1 LSLALISIVS
11 ITVTVATEPEPCH
24 ELLRGDIDGNR
35 KEMGDMIVH
44 GIRTLPESEL
54 QRLAFIALSRGA
66 FRVHDSII
74 RELAR
79 REATSRED
87 IGGTAA

>member
-1 LSLALISIVS
+1 
-11 ITVTVATEPEPCH
+11 
-24 ELLRGDIDGNR
+24 
-35 KEMGDMIVH
+35 MIVH